1 MLWVDSH
8 THRCPVQSVTGCMI
22 AYQPE
27 PLMLLGQMWSHF
39 FSDELCFSA
48 MNMDTQDWPQCETFS
63 SVRVLLCD
71 SISARASDAAWSNV
85 DELMSSF
92 FSDELCFSALNMDT
106 QDWGVRSHHETFSSV
121 SVLLCDSISARASDA
136 AWSNVVALMSSFFS
150 DELCFSAMNM
160 DTQDWGVRPQPET
173 FSSVSVLLC
182 DNISAIAAPTPPS
195 CGVGDGDK
203 G

>member
-1 MLWVDSH
+1 M
-8 THRCPVQSVTGCMI
+8 
-22 AYQPE
+22 Y
-27 PLMLLGQMWSHF
+27 
-39 FSDELCFSA
+39 
-48 MNMDTQDWPQCETFS
+48 S
-63 SVRVLLCD
+63 SVSDWLHD

-85 DELMSSF
+85 VSLMKSF
-92 FSDELCFSALNMDT
+92 FSDELCFSALNVDT
-106 QDWGVRSHHETFSSV
+106 QDWGVRPQPETFSSV

-136 AWSNVVALMSSFFS
+136 AWSNVVLLMSSFFS

-160 DTQDWGVRPQPET
+160 DTQDWGVRPQYET

-182 DNISAIAAPTPPS
+182 DSISTIAAPTPPS